1 MAKNKFI
8 KDNYWTQ
15 KSFECFNRLKM
26 KSLKLNFLRYI
37 TRFIMFINYIMT
49 IDIIFQYKRNFLE
62 LHSIIYFLNPLF
74 YFEVLNN
81 VITPNY
87 SSSSSHLNTQINT
100 NLMEHSKYEKDQ
112 ISLLFLKYFNVKV
125 HEPGFFDD
133 YFLFRIFF
141 LVFIFF
147 CFVINMIKYEK
158 SIMNILRTITSFFIF
173 LFFQPF
179 IQILF
184 IIYNKPIIIQL
195 NDIRKELEL
204 KNIIDFIILIIFNT
218 LSFIYYEF
226 FIFSFGSNHLNYFV
240 HKYYYILEWLIM
252 EINSILMIIRYN
264 IRFSIFLQLIWSC
277 CFGNILYIRSQF
289 YIYNNKKSYGTKFL
303 FFLDLLAISF
313 FIIRFISLFLINKL
327 RELKIFKIFEL
338 FEIFFL
344 TFCLFYFFNKTK
356 IASISQ
362 FIKTLDKQNSLCYLQ
377 IKQYF
382 GEINQFFFE
391 QPINTK
397 ITEKSKENLLKN
409 YEYEIKNYFCINE
422 EDYNIICE
430 GNETLKNALN
440 CGINSKKKVGTS
452 FSINTSSNDFNDFTY
467 IFSLLYNILKEIK
480 KRSKSL
486 NDEFSIYNRE
496 NILYYKSLL
505 HFIKDGKTFRA
516 RFIISK
522 FLYNEKKFISLK
534 LRSIIFFLQSYF
546 KNFEKRTDETSLLY
560 IIIFQKINLC
570 YSKIL
575 ECFNEILKGFNNT
588 SKTEIIYNLDKQSD
602 IIGSIIKKIS
612 ELAFKYNDILKNFQP
627 EKERYSIIEDLIF
640 NSNEKNLDYYD
651 FNFLDSLVEK
661 NNFFLLMIQNQ
672 DLIIKKVPF
681 LYEIKTNNKGKDYHN
696 QNFNKLFPKIISKN
710 LFKIIKKNIL
720 LSQSFKLDSI
730 IETSENLILG
740 IKLHFARL
748 PTLNGNLYIS
758 CKLEEKDTLEENNYI
773 LIDINGYIYKFGLFF
788 KEYFGFS
795 GLSKK
800 PNLFKLLSI
809 EPFEIEKGKTE
820 SFQISAMTL
829 LSNIKQYI
837 SRYIETLKHEEKI
850 EILKKL
856 KGVFSNITLT
866 DVVIKIENSYMA
878 NRIELFIAQLVF
890 PIFKEGINDKNKI
903 VDSEQALT
911 FQAPI
916 SFSNSASS
924 VISFKEIKDN
934 SDKWNIANRKEKNIN
949 NKVDVFQKL
958 SFLYNLILV
967 FVAIFICIYVKIRS
981 NNFYQERLKYEA
993 IREFNNQIITQAFF
1007 ILNVVRINGSTNYNI
1022 LDLEYQKNIEGIG
1035 NFTIL
1040 NYLDELFR
1048 YCSNNAFSLFRKLKN
1063 IYSNLK
1069 KSNYFFKNV
1078 DHKVYPFYT
1087 ITNNV
1092 EYYSYINSFDT
1103 QLNNYYIISKIDGFY
1118 VDFNLFSVENIDPNN
1133 NSFSEDEILL
1143 KTMIRNAYP
1152 YVQIFNEVNYYD
1164 KKNFSKYFSN
1174 FKSFIFVSFIIFFFC
1189 NLLSIVFLFISI
1201 KISIKEIWKLV
1212 NQIMKITIKEKKH
1225 LENKI
1230 FLTQKLIHNQMKV
1243 SNVLKMLKKTT
1254 EKNNSNKSNEEFII
1268 DTEDTY
1274 LLTPN
1279 QSKQKMKYSFR
1290 VEKKVIKILIG
1301 LAMIFGIYIVLSF
1314 PIINDYLSKIN
1325 IKRQTS
1331 ESLDDLQDNIFKYY
1345 LTIRSNI
1352 IMNISFHQQ
1361 MYDTLLD
1368 LSNEIYGNY
1377 SNLRNFFYKDSNTSI
1392 YEFSKLIN
1400 SKQGCEILTQEENY
1414 SYYLKKICNYEPI
1427 LINQFGNLL
1436 AGYIN
1441 ELRSSLNSFFSVD
1454 KNYENI
1460 ERIFH
1465 NRIFQFYNIVILV
1478 YFKNY
1483 LNKIQYD
1490 YTFPSF
1496 EKYILKLSDFLIIMF
1511 IIMVAT
1517 EILNY
1522 ILSAIFILGK
1532 LTLSV
1537 KNFETMNKF
1546 FLEEEKSKQSN

>member
-1 MAKNKFI
+1 MLKFM
-8 KDNYWTQ
+8 NQ
-15 KSFECFNRLKM
+15 
-26 KSLKLNFLRYI
+26 
-37 TRFIMFINYIMT
+37 
-49 IDIIFQYKRNFLE
+49 
-62 LHSIIYFLNPLF
+62 
-74 YFEVLNN
+74 
-81 VITPNY
+81 
-87 SSSSSHLNTQINT
+87 
-100 NLMEHSKYEKDQ
+100 
-112 ISLLFLKYFNVKV
+112 
-125 HEPGFFDD
+125 GFFDD